1 MSRKKI
7 KTGVKGSPPWMTTY
21 GDMIT
26 QVLVFFILL
35 FTLSDINVVK
45 FSSYFENMK
54 KPPVI
59 LDEEQLRR
67 VMLELADLSEKEG
80 LGDLIGMEIDEK
92 GLKISLTESLMFRS
106 GEARILP
113 AALPLL
119 DRIADMLNKLPNE
132 MMIEG
137 HTDNIPI
144 HTKQFPSN
152 WELSM
157 FRAVNMLKY
166 LVEVQGIAPSRVSA
180 AGYGEHRPVASND
193 TPEGRAQ
200 NRRVVLVVMRQ
211 KIELKPDKEENG
223 ENKAQAETGAD
234 QDSAAVV
241 REAEEEESSPEAEE
255 NSLKKAEEEIIPQGE
270 KVTDPQDQ
278 IQEVGNE

>member
-1 MSRKKI
+1 MIKQTKSR
-7 KTGVKGSPPWMTTY
+7 VKGAPPWMTTY

-35 FTLSDINVVK
+35 FSLSDINVLK
-45 FSSYFENMK
+45 FSSFFTKMK

-67 VMLELADLSEKEG
+67 VMVELADLSKREG
-80 LGDLIGMEIDEK
+80 LGDLIGMEIDER

-113 AALPLL
+113 EALPVL
-119 DRIADMLNKLPNE
+119 DKIAEMLESLPNE

-144 HTKQFPSN
+144 RTKQFPSN

-157 FRAVNMLKY
+157 ARAVNMLKY
-166 LVEVQGIAPSRVSA
+166 LVEVQEIDASRVSA
-180 AGYGEHRPVASND
+180 AGYGEYRPVATNE

-200 NRRVVLVVMRQ
+200 NRRVVLVVLRQ
-211 KIELKPDKEENG
+211 RMELKNTSSQEETSDQKSGKEE
-223 ENKAQAETGAD
+223 QAAPAAGS
-234 QDSAAVV
+234 QDVFL
-241 REAEEEESSPEAEE
+241 PEAEKITEEKE
-255 NSLKKAEEEIIPQGE
+255 NAVGAQNETESITGTEEVQE
-270 KVTDPQDQ
+270 
-278 IQEVGNE
+278 QEVKNE